1 MRLLSARS
9 LVLLGLLA
17 AALLTQLDA
26 VLVSAALLPFVFTLL
41 AAQLDRAGARLAHDL
56 VDLCVRLLPAE
67 RRADERDAWIDHIEC
82 AQEAGL
88 EPLTRALTIALI
100 AAPALA
106 VGMRVGRRRRAG
118 N

>member
-1 MRLLSARS
+1 LILLA
-9 LVLLGLLA
+9 LFA

-41 AAQLDRAGARLAHDL
+41 AAQLDRAGPRLAHAL
-56 VDLCVRLLPAE
+56 VELCVRLLPTE
-67 RRADERDAWIDHIEC
+67 RRAEERDAWIDHIEC
-82 AQEAGL
+82 AEEAGL

-106 VGMRVGRRRRAG
+106 IGLRVGRRRRRS

>member
-1 MRLLSARS
+1 LSGRS
-9 LVLLGLLA
+9 LILLALLA
-17 AALLTQLDA
+17 AILFTQLDA

-41 AAQLDRAGARLAHDL
+41 AAQLDRGGPRLACAL
-56 VDLCVRLLPAE
+56 VNLSARLLPLE
-67 RRADERDAWIDHIEC
+67 RRAEERDAWIDHIEC

-100 AAPALA
+100 AAPTLA
-106 VGMRVGRRRRAG
+106 VGLRVGRRRRAR